1 MKSPEFQE
9 LTEQEIKDIDGL
21 FPQYLF
27 YTTHPNGDREYQ
39 CTRCRST
46 TVQPRIRR
54 TSAPEDRKLMNTR
67 HGDVSRC
74 PICGAVATVKSLGK
88 SKSRKNLWHREKVV
102 VIHAINPKRVEARCY
117 YAERNYEYSP
127 IPQTELIEKSRY
139 LLTPGSAVR
148 FSAAYYN
155 EDFYS
160 TNKIGEPFPNTAI
173 FYGTDSGYSV
183 FGLKNLKDT
192 FLKYNQL
199 KSFISLDAQH
209 CAGFVYY
216 EPIMTYL
223 SYFAI
228 YPQLEILQKLGHYDV
243 VRALVNEGKKSFP
256 YVNWKAKSIAD
267 FFKMDKQGYK
277 SFKENGG
284 TLTLLHV
291 AHKLRSGK
299 EQLDF
304 IKAKE
309 HLDYFGSEYNFDS
322 FADSLKNYG
331 ISFSNG
337 YKYVSQKKRK
347 YSEYTDYL
355 RMANSLG
362 YDLKVRNVAFPKN
375 LKKAHDNAATAERA
389 ILEERKAAENK
400 RKELAARKY
409 LKKYEKQYAFTDGNY
424 TIIVPHTV
432 SEIVEEGKA
441 MKHCVGGY
449 AGRHMAGTLAI
460 LFLRMADTPDKSLYT
475 IEMHGKHLTQVQ
487 GYNNRTPLTPEAKTF
502 FDMWLSWVKDGSHRD
517 KEGKPILKTAS
528 AAKVS

>member
-27 YTTHPNGDREYQ
+27 YTTLSNGDREYQ

-46 TVQPRIRR
+46 TVQHRIRR
-54 TSAPEDRKLMNTR
+54 TSTPEDHRLMNTR

-88 SKSRKNLWHREKVV
+88 AKSRKNLWHREKVV
-102 VIHAINPKRVEARCY
+102 VIHAVNPERVEARCY
-117 YAERNYEYSP
+117 YAERDYEYSS

-148 FSAAYYN
+148 FFAAYYN
-155 EDFYS
+155 EGFYS
-160 TNKIGEPFPNTAI
+160 TNKIGEPFPSTSM

-209 CAGFVYY
+209 YAGSVYY
-216 EPIMTYL
+216 ESIMTYL

-228 YPQLEILQKLGHYDV
+228 YPQLEILQKLGHYDI
-243 VRALVNEGKKSFP
+243 VRALVNEGRKSFP

-267 FFKMDKQGYK
+267 FFKTDKQGYK

-284 TLTLLHV
+284 TLKLLHI
-291 AHKLRSGK
+291 AYKLRSGK

-304 IKAKE
+304 VKAKE
-309 HLDYFGSEYNFDS
+309 HLDYFGSEFNLDR
-322 FADSLKNYG
+322 FADILNNYG
-331 ISFSNG
+331 ISFSDG
-337 YKYVSQKKRK
+337 YKYVSQKKRE

-362 YDLKVRNVAFPKN
+362 YDLKVHNVAFPKN
-375 LKKAHDNAATAERA
+375 LKKAHDNAAAAERA

-400 RKELAARKY
+400 RKELAARKH
-409 LKKYEKQYAFTDGNY
+409 LKKYEKQYGFTDSKFS
-424 TIIVPHTV
+424 IIVPQTV
-432 SEIVEEGKA
+432 KQIIDEGKA

-449 AGRHMAGTLAI
+449 AGRHMEGTLTI
-460 LFLRMADTPDKSLYT
+460 LFLRRADAPDKSFYT
-475 IEMHGKHLTQVQ
+475 IEMHGKNLTQVQ